1 MMTGFD
7 VFDIDAERLCRCVH
21 RHCVAVV
28 ATPARRSLREP
39 ITGHHASGDQCIQ
52 RSLHQLNRNAGRP
65 EVDMNV
71 DALQL
76 VRRTQLAK
84 LTDLNRLVAAHFL
97 PTWRDA
103 REVDGPTRTVDRMLF
118 DERTL
123 TSNDVAT
130 SSLVLVDRQCYP
142 EARAD
147 DPEAAGPP
155 PKYAHKRK
163 PTHISVDR
171 LSNRDNEPQVALAH
185 EPQPAGFIA
194 ATYPRHRHQHVLRV
208 PVRFEFTDL
217 HHRCAPSAATYCC
230 PAERLLPTVAQH
242 RHPARPAA
250 AFRDSRPDAQRTR
263 RPPEDRSCGP
273 VADHRVP

>member
-1 MMTGFD
+1 
-7 VFDIDAERLCRCVH
+7 
-21 RHCVAVV
+21 
-28 ATPARRSLREP
+28 
-39 ITGHHASGDQCIQ
+39 
-52 RSLHQLNRNAGRP
+52 
-65 EVDMNV
+65 MNV
-71 DALQL
+71 EALQL
-76 VRRTQLAK
+76 TCRIRFGN
-84 LTDLNRLVAAHFL
+84 LTDLNRPVAARFQ
-97 PTWRDA
+97 PIWSEA
-103 REVDGPTRTVDRMLF
+103 REVDSPTRTFDRMLY
-118 DERTL
+118 DARTL
-123 TSNDVAT
+123 TSNDVAP
-130 SSLVLVDRQCYP
+130 SSLVLAHRQCYP

-171 LSNRDNEPQVALAH
+171 LSNRDNELQV

-242 RHPARPAA
+242 RHPVRPAA
-250 AFRDSRPDAQRTR
+250 VFRDSRADVR
-263 RPPEDRSCGP
+263 RPWHRRTDGTPGH
-273 VADHRVP
+273 VADRRVR